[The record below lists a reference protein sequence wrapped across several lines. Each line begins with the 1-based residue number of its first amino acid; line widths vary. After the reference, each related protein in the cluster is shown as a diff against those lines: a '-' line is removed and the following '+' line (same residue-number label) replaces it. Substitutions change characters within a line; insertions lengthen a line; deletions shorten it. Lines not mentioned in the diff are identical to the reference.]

1 MINAT
6 KKYTVLNTSSQ
17 EIFRFK
23 IWLAYSSS
31 RTGGIVRYSQIFINI
46 YPKKRQYKHKYLE
59 KIRTNVREYNPNEL
73 PEEHEMVNVSY
84 A

>member
-17 EIFRFK
+17 EIFKFK

-31 RTGGIVRYSQIFINI
+31 RTGGVVRYSQNFISNF
-46 YPKKRQYKHKYLE
+46 PKKLSESVFKQWARCLSTMG
-59 KIRTNVREYNPNEL
+59 I
-73 PEEHEMVNVSY
+73 
-84 A
+84 

>member
-1 MINAT
+1 MISAT
-6 KKYTVLNTSSQ
+6 KKYTVLNTSSH

-23 IWLAYSSS
+23 ICLAYSSS
-31 RTGGIVRYSQIFINI
+31 RTGGLVRYSQIFINI
-46 YPKKRQYKHKYLE
+46 YPKKKQQEYLE

-73 PEEHEMVNVSY
+73 LEEHEMVNVSY

>member
-1 MINAT
+1 MISAT
-6 KKYTVLNTSSQ
+6 KKYTVLNTSSH

-23 IWLAYSSS
+23 ICLAYSSS
-31 RTGGIVRYSQIFINI
+31 STGGVVRYSQIFINI
-46 YPKKRQYKHKYLE
+46 YPKKKQQEYLE

-73 PEEHEMVNVSY
+73 LEEHEMVNVSY